1 MKHKLNMT
9 GIILILVGA
18 VCLGTGIF
26 LLIKNRQIQ
35 SEKKVARS
43 SYTNKNTQQE
53 NKTEQTLDIDKITKM
68 KDTLINLAIADGV
81 LTENEKNELK
91 NFARKNLLDEEKIIL
106 EAEERM
112 KNLSTKQEV
121 EKIDYRQK
129 NGIDF
134 EKYVVGKFNK
144 KYFSLKKWRG
154 DKYINGQYAED
165 TPEPDLLIEF
175 NLGDS
180 KSIFAV
186 ECKWRQSYYKG
197 GFEFSQKDFD
207 KYKQYQRET
216 NIPVFVVIGIGGTGK
231 NPDKLYVL
239 NFHKIKY
246 NNIKI
251 NMLSRFEKDK
261 AYNFFYDA
269 KNKNLK

>member
-1 MKHKLNMT
+1 MT